1 MSREMKDS
9 GVEWI
14 GLFPTSWKILR
25 NKNLFTNEKALVG
38 NESSKLQLLSL
49 TTQGVKKKDIN
60 AVGGKQPESF
70 DTYQYVQKNDLI
82 MCLFDLDVS
91 AVFSGISLFN
101 GMISPAYKILKC
113 KDNVNP
119 YFYDYWFKYI
129 FDGRKFSHYSKN
141 LRYTLNYD
149 EFGTLPVVYPS
160 MEEQQRIANFLD
172 EKVGEIDKVIAKTKD
187 SIEEYHNLEKA
198 IIQEAVTKGLDS
210 NCSLVDSGVKY
221 IGLIPENW
229 DVKRVKYIASSI
241 LKGNGITKDEVIK
254 NGNIQ
259 CIRYGEIYTKY
270 KTKILETISRTNY
283 EQISSPKQIEKGD
296 ILCAATGELVE
307 EIGKNVVYMGDDKC
321 LAGGDIIIV
330 KHNQNPEY
338 LNYALNSIGS
348 QEQKSLGKTKL
359 KVIHISASEIGD
371 IKVALPNLIE
381 QQEIVDYLNKK
392 CKEIELLIENKSKI
406 ISDLEKYKKS
416 LIYEYV
422 TGKREVR

>member
-172 EKVGEIDKVIAKTKD
+172 EKVGEIDNVIARTKD

-371 IKVALPNLIE
+371 IKVALPSLIE
-381 QQEIVDYLNKK
+381 QQEIVDYLNEK

>member
-60 AVGGKQPESF
+60 AVGGKQPKSF

-172 EKVGEIDKVIAKTKD
+172 EKVGEIDNVIARTKD

-371 IKVALPNLIE
+371 IKVALPSLIE
-381 QQEIVDYLNKK
+381 QQEIVDYLNEK

>member
-172 EKVGEIDKVIAKTKD
+172 EKVGEIDNVIARTKD

-371 IKVALPNLIE
+371 IKVALPSLIE
-381 QQEIVDYLNKK
+381 QQEIVDYLNEK
-392 CKEIELLIENKSKI
+392 CKEIELLIENKLKI